1 MVVTFSIG
9 GSGTPLPLV
18 WPDAN
23 SLHYEEITD
32 DKPRVFKTKRMAKG
46 QPARNIDEPKLLKG
60 IEATPRQWEAALN
73 VHDTVALANLYDVT
87 TDDTR
92 RR

>member
-9 GSGTPLPLV
+9 GSGTSLPLF
-18 WPDAN
+18 WPYAN

-32 DKPRVFKTKRMAKG
+32 DKPWVFKAKRMAKG

-73 VHDTVALANLYDVT
+73 VHDTVALAKLYDVT
-87 TDDTR
+87 TYDTR
-92 RR
+92 RH

>member
-1 MVVTFSIG
+1 MVVTVSIE
-9 GSGTPLPLV
+9 GSGTPLPLS

-32 DKPRVFKTKRMAKG
+32 DKRWAYKANRMAKD
-46 QPARNIDEPKLLKG
+46 QPMRNIDEPKLLKG

-73 VHDTVALANLYDVT
+73 VHDTVALAKLYDVT
-87 TDDTR
+87 TYDTR
-92 RR
+92 RH

>member
-9 GSGTPLPLV
+9 GSGTPLPLF

-32 DKPRVFKTKRMAKG
+32 DKPRVFKAKRMAKG
-46 QPARNIDEPKLLKG
+46 QPARNIDEPKLL
-60 IEATPRQWEAALN
+60 EAVEVAARQWATVLN
-73 VHDTVALANLYDVT
+73 VHDAVVLAKLYDVKT
-87 TDDTR
+87 A
-92 RR
+92 